1 MRHARTHL
9 RHSTT
14 GYRTRFI
21 VQRRTSSR
29 GHILCNEMAVV
40 VVRHIVIGRIIPLS
54 GRNDIGWCWR
64 TLIGSRAVQLLAFY
78 GRNGV
83 LEKLGR
89 IAIRI
94 KSYRN
99 QKVCRGKN
107 NITCDK
113 RSFF

>member
-14 GYRTRFI
+14 DTVLGLI

-40 VVRHIVIGRIIPLS
+40 VVRNIVIGRIIPLG
-54 GRNDIGWCWR
+54 GRNDIGWSWR
-64 TLIGSRAVQLLAFY
+64 TLIGRAVQLLALD

-83 LEKLGR
+83 LEKLDR
-89 IAIRI
+89 IAFRI
-94 KSYRN
+94 KSYRD
-99 QKVCRGKN
+99 QKVCEEE
-107 NITCDK
+107 
-113 RSFF
+113 